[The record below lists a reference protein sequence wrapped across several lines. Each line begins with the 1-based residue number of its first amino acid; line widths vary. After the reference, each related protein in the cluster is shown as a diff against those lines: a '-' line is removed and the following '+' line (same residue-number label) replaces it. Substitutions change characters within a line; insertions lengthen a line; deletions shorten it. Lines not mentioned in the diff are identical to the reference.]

1 MKSKKRGTRVRIR
14 NSNDNYFNQLVSC
27 KRSQVWIE
35 TVVYTLIAFVI
46 LGAVL
51 GFAKPKIEQLQDKS
65 IIEQSIG
72 MLENIDGTIE
82 EIKPVSGNKRE
93 IELGI
98 KKGLLKIDAP
108 NDQIIFEIESS
119 YTYSEPGVEI
129 QKGDIKILN
138 NKVGKIN
145 KFSAA
150 INYAGRYNIA
160 FNDEDKQELLA
171 KSSASYKLFIS
182 NEGEENGLTKI
193 NFGFT

>member
-1 MKSKKRGTRVRIR
+1 MKSKKRG
-14 NSNDNYFNQLVSC
+14 
-27 KRSQVWIE
+27 QVWIE

-51 GFAKPKIEQLQDKS
+51 GFAKPKIEQLQDKL

-145 KFSAA
+145 KFSAT
-150 INYAGRYNIA
+150 INYAGRYNLT

>member
-1 MKSKKRGTRVRIR
+1 MKTK
-14 NSNDNYFNQLVSC
+14 LPPC

-51 GFAKPKIEQLQDKS
+51 SFAKPKIEQLQDKS
-65 IIEQSIG
+65 IIEQSMG

-108 NDQIIFEIESS
+108 NDRIIFEIESS

-129 QKGDIKILN
+129 QKGGIKILTE
-138 NKVGKIN
+138 KMGKIN
-145 KFSAA
+145 KISAS
-150 INYAGRYNIA
+150 INYAGMYNLT
-160 FNDEDKQELLA
+160 FDGEDKLELLA
-171 KSSASYKLFIS
+171 KSSVPYKVFIS
-182 NEGEENGLTKI
+182 NDGEENSLTKI
-193 NFGFT
+193 NFKFT